1 MNLSEYIASN
11 KQEILRRV
19 ETGTRPLLT
28 NEEPTPVFESL
39 RKPYDAQ
46 ARVIEA
52 SRRALS
58 MQKACFVIGEMGTGK
73 TLMGSLIPEDG
84 SKILIL
90 CPSHLQEK
98 WVREIHETRPNSVAV
113 IIKSLQDCDRL
124 IRELP
129 TGKQTLWYVL
139 SKETAK
145 LSYLWRNAC
154 KIKKEQRWI
163 YDRMSKEQILSEINT
178 CLCPDCFSYITRTD
192 SKGNEFFIGPDT
204 LERNRMF
211 CPKCK
216 AALWT
221 ADNKRNRKYALADYL
236 KKRHARIDY
245 LIIDEA
251 HEYKAQDSAQGNSL
265 GSLASI
271 SENKIL
277 LTGTLIG
284 GYATHLYYLL
294 WRVLPNQM
302 KARGYTYSNTK
313 SFIAQYGVREQITRD
328 YQGDGSS
335 NKRSKGATNKGSWQE
350 RPGISPELFTDFLL
364 GNGLYLQLDD
374 LAADLPPLEEKPI
387 SVEMSP
393 DQEIAYK
400 VLESELKHAVAQDLA
415 RGNKRMLSKLL
426 INLLAF
432 PDKPFDNTCIELEQG
447 QFVQVPNL
455 DSRQTFPKEEKLV
468 EIALDAKARGSKTLV
483 YCQFTSSRDIQ
494 PRLQETLQAAGL
506 NVAVLRSTVKPEK
519 REQWIKDNAPDNDCL
534 ICNPEIVKTGLDL
547 YAYTTIVFFQTGY
560 NIFTLRQASRRSWRL
575 GQTQPCNVF
584 YLYYADTMQSRAIE
598 LIARKTNSATALDGR
613 LSNEGLNQLAD
624 EDDAFILAKALVEGL
639 KTDKPVFV
647 QAQVK
652 PQEQAEQDNVDPRS
666 MDQDQQAGMI
676 VEILGKAQ
684 DPVSRLWLQ
693 TSTGIPVATFAK
705 LINRLESDG
714 TIEQLNDRRLRL
726 KRHNDQA
733 VIVPM
738 TETLQEQADHNEQ
751 SITENQAPEII
762 NPDRNSDLTIGDVKV
777 LLIDVALT
785 AEYIAQTLNQDM
797 EKIYEILI
805 QAQKK
810 AEIFSARTP
819 GSIYWCSARNF
830 GKLEYAETRVLR
842 YLRENGHSAY
852 PEIVDAITSHSLRE
866 PDLQKALINLKASN
880 RIQADLLE
888 TSYSGNG
895 LLRSIFWISEPD
907 EDKDGLQAVTE
918 IEDQPE
924 KETSDVRA
932 MRKKIETTKYNITLF
947 LQNAAMAIDAI
958 TKRYSDQYKTEG
970 IHRMLSDLEEDGK
983 IMRHKDYILL
993 TEHFVEEPLIEDIK
1007 ASESMAPVKQEVVKD
1022 LEYYRK
1028 LRDSR
1033 QASKKTR
1040 RNSRQLST
1048 PQLTLFG

>member
-1 MNLSEYIASN
+1 MNLSEYISLN

-19 ETGTRPLLT
+19 ETGTRPLLP
-28 NEEPTPVFESL
+28 NEEITPVFDSL
-39 RKPYDAQ
+39 RKPFDAQ

-52 SRRALS
+52 SRRALKR
-58 MQKACFVIGEMGTGK
+58 QKACFVIGEMGTGK
-73 TLMGSLIPEDG
+73 TLIGSLIPEDG
-84 SKILIL
+84 SKILVL

-154 KIKKEQRWI
+154 RIKKEQRWI
-163 YDRMSKEQILSEINT
+163 YDRISKEKVLSEIST

-192 SKGNEFFIGPDT
+192 SRGNEFFVGPDT

-236 KKRHARIDY
+236 KKRHARLDY

-302 KARGYTYSNTK
+302 KARGYTYNNTK

-335 NKRSKGATNKGSWQE
+335 NKRSKGNTNKGTWQE
-350 RPGISPELFTDFLL
+350 KPGISPELFTDFLL

-387 SVEMSP
+387 SVDMSP
-393 DQEIAYK
+393 EQEVAYK

-415 RGNKRMLSKLL
+415 RGNKRMLAKLL
-426 INLLAF
+426 INLLAY

-455 DSRQTFPKEEKLV
+455 DSRLTFPKEEKLV
-468 EIALDAKARGSKTLV
+468 EIALEAKACGSKTLV

-494 PRLQETLQAAGL
+494 PRLQEKLQEAGL
-506 NVAVLRSTVKPEK
+506 NVAILRSNVKPEK
-519 REQWIKDNAPDNDCL
+519 REQWIKENAQDNDCL

-547 YAYTTIVFFQTGY
+547 YSYTTIVFFQTGY

-575 GQTQPCNVF
+575 GQTQPCKVF
-584 YLYYADTMQSRAIE
+584 YLYYTDTMQNRAIE

-639 KTDKPVFV
+639 KAENHEQTQAHAKTRD
-647 QAQVK
+647 QAQRN
-652 PQEQAEQDNVDPRS
+652 NVAPKS
-666 MDQDQQAGMI
+666 MDQDQQAGLIM
-676 VEILGKAQ
+676 ETLRNSQ
-684 DPVSRLWLQ
+684 EPVSRHALQ
-693 TSTGIPVATFAK
+693 TETGIPITTFAK

-714 TIEQLNDRRLRL
+714 AIEQLNDRRLRL
-726 KRHNDQA
+726 KRHVEQA

-738 TETLQEQADHNEQ
+738 PETPQEHTDHTEEDV
-751 SITENQAPEII
+751 TENQAPEII
-762 NPDRNSDLTIGDVKV
+762 NRDRNSDLTIGDIKV
-777 LLIDVALT
+777 LLIDATLT
-785 AEYIAQTLNQDM
+785 AEYIAEKLDQDY
-797 EKIYEILI
+797 EKIYETLV

-810 AEIFSARTP
+810 AEIFCAMTP
-819 GSIYWCSARNF
+819 GSIYWCWSRNF
-830 GKLEYAETRVLR
+830 GKVEYAETRVMR

-852 PEIVDAITSHSLRE
+852 PEIAEAIISPSLRE
-866 PDLQKALINLKASN
+866 PDLQKALINLKATDQ
-880 RIQADLLE
+880 IQADLLE
-888 TSYSGNG
+888 TSCSGNG
-895 LLRSIFWISEPD
+895 LIRSIYWITEPD
-907 EDKDGLQAVTE
+907 EDKDGLQVVTE
-918 IEDQPE
+918 IQDQPE

-932 MRKKIETTKYNITLF
+932 MRKKIETTKYNITLL
-947 LQNAAMAIDAI
+947 LQNAAMTINAI
-958 TKRYSDQYKTEG
+958 TARYSEQYTIEG
-970 IHRMLSDLEEDGK
+970 IQLMIQDLERDGK
-983 IMRHKDYILL
+983 IKRHKDYILL
-993 TEHFVEEPLIEDIK
+993 TEHFFEEPLIEIEK
-1007 ASESMAPVKQEVVKD
+1007 APETMAPVKREVVKD
-1022 LEYYRK
+1022 LEYYRQ